1 MVKQNLYTTVQKF
14 GVSKNL
20 SFFFFFKEMN
30 AFMLQRC
37 IIVIKRDSKHIYNV
51 PKCYSFE
58 LYINQ
63 ILISAKILSNTALII
78 V

>member
-1 MVKQNLYTTVQKF
+1 M
-14 GVSKNL
+14 
-20 SFFFFFKEMN
+20 KEMN